1 MFRNRRI
8 VFFIILLIA
17 VSLRFFY
24 LDKGYNSD
32 EGWLLKTA
40 GLDLNKLLPSLGEG
54 RSVYPPLSP
63 FLLHLWIK
71 LNDSEVW
78 VRSYFVFFGLALCIL
93 IYIIGKTYLDKR
105 FGLIAFLIC
114 AISPLLIWSSQF
126 IRSYVDSA
134 FWAILS
140 TYFMLRI
147 VKGGNFWRNSLGYV
161 FSGAC
166 ALYSSYFSV
175 LILIS
180 QAVFILIFYFRDLKF
195 LRRWMILQILLVI
208 VFLPC
213 LPLMLKQLK
222 LATAIDPK
230 WGERGFQLLG
240 LNLGYHARSI
250 IATLGMD
257 PGFLWTYP
265 LTQRFNK
272 YVLITFAG
280 LVFFVAGWFFILALK
295 NLKGRFK
302 DNRIKW
308 FFVVISI
315 LALVL
320 YDILVEMIHLPF
332 QPEYFVAQ
340 HVLFI
345 FVLSSAIYS
354 MERRK
359 GFGIFMLAVI
369 SLIFILRFNEAVKPE
384 FETKKSY
391 AYLTKSVKSTDCLL
405 MVRNTNSYINPK
417 TFNVVTLYEYFHKDS
432 DADYY
437 KPLNEEARAVL
448 NGIKAKY
455 KTIWLYRLYGND
467 EILGANKLIMDWL
480 RSSGYEVEGI
490 QKFRRI
496 DVVHYERID

>member
-8 VFFIILLIA
+8 LFFIILLIA

-40 GLDLNKLLPSLGEG
+40 GLDLNKLLPFLAEG

-63 FLLHLWIK
+63 FLLHLWIE
-71 LNDSEVW
+71 LNDSEIC
-78 VRSYFVFFGLALCIL
+78 VRSYFVFFGLALFIL
-93 IYIIGKTYLDKR
+93 VYIIGKAYLDKC
-105 FGLIAFLIC
+105 FGLTAFFIC

-126 IRSYVDSA
+126 IRSYIDSA

-147 VKGGNFWRNSLGYV
+147 VKGGDFWRNSLGYV

-166 ALYSSYFSV
+166 ALYSSYLNV

-180 QAVFILIFYFRDLKF
+180 QAIFILIFYFRDLKF
-195 LRRWMILQILLVI
+195 LRRWVILQGLVI
-208 VFLPC
+208 IIFLPC
-213 LPLMLKQLK
+213 LPLMLKQLR

-265 LTQRFNK
+265 LMQRFNK
-272 YVLITFAG
+272 YVLIIFAA
-280 LVFFVAGWFFILALK
+280 LVFFIAGWFFILALK
-295 NLKGRFK
+295 NLKDCFR
-302 DNRIKW
+302 DNRMRW
-308 FFVVISI
+308 FFIVISVS
-315 LALVL
+315 ALLL
-320 YDILVEMIHLPF
+320 YDILVETMNFPF
-332 QPEYFVAQ
+332 QPEYFVTQ
-340 HVLFI
+340 HVLFV
-345 FVLSSAIYS
+345 FVLSSVVYS
-354 MERRK
+354 MKRRK
-359 GFGIFMLAVI
+359 GFGIFILAMV
-369 SLIFILRFNEAVKPE
+369 SLIFILRFNEAIKPE
-384 FETKKSY
+384 FETKKAY
-391 AYLTKSVKSTDCLL
+391 TYLTKRLKTTDCLL
-405 MVRNTNSYINPK
+405 MVRNTNLYIDAK
-417 TFNVVTLYEYFHKDS
+417 AFNVVTLYEYFHKDS

-437 KPLNEEARAVL
+437 KPLNEEAKAVL
-448 NGIKAKY
+448 DGIKAKY
-455 KTIWLYRLYGND
+455 KTVWLYRLYGND
-467 EILGANKLIMDWL
+467 EILGANRLIMDWL
-480 RSSGYEVEGI
+480 RSSGYEAAGV

-496 DVVHYERID
+496 DVIPYKRID

>member
-8 VFFIILLIA
+8 LFFIILLIA
-17 VSLRFFY
+17 VSSRFFY

-40 GLDLNKLLPSLGEG
+40 GLDLNRLLPFLAEG

-93 IYIIGKTYLDKR
+93 VYIIGKAYLDKR
-105 FGLIAFLIC
+105 FGLIAFFIC

-126 IRSYVDSA
+126 VRSYIDSA

-147 VKGGNFWRNSLGYV
+147 VKGGNFWRNSLGYI

-166 ALYSSYFSV
+166 ALYSSYLNV

-195 LRRWMILQILLVI
+195 LRRWVVLQALVI
-208 VFLPC
+208 IIFLPC

-265 LTQRFNK
+265 LAQRFNK
-272 YVLITFAG
+272 YVLVAFAG
-280 LVFFVAGWFFILALK
+280 LVFFIAGWFFTSALK
-295 NLKGRFK
+295 NFRGCFK
-302 DNRIKW
+302 DNRITW
-308 FFVVISI
+308 FFVVISVS
-315 LALVL
+315 ALLL
-320 YDILVEMIHLPF
+320 YDILVETMNFPF
-332 QPEYFVAQ
+332 QPEYFVTQ

-345 FVLSSAIYS
+345 FVLSSVIYS
-354 MERRK
+354 MKRRK
-359 GFGIFMLAVI
+359 GFGIFTLAVI

-384 FETKKSY
+384 FETKK
-391 AYLTKSVKSTDCLL
+391 AHTYLTKSLKATDCLL
-405 MVRNTNSYINPK
+405 MVRNTNLYIDPK
-417 TFNVVTLYEYFHKDS
+417 AFNVVTLYEYFHKDS

-437 KPLNEEARAVL
+437 KPLNEEARAAL
-448 NGIKAKY
+448 NGIKARY
-455 KTIWLYRLYGND
+455 ETVWFYRLHGND
-467 EILGANKLIMDWL
+467 EILGANRLIMDWL
-480 RSSGYEVEGI
+480 RSNGYEVEGI

-496 DVVHYERID
+496 DVVRYERID